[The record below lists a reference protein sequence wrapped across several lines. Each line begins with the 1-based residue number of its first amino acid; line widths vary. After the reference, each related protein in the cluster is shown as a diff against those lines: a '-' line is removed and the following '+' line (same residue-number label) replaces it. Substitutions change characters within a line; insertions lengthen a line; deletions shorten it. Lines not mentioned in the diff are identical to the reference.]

1 MAISIYVIRRTW
13 KFCKLAKFFYTTS
26 ACRPRL
32 SISSI
37 FYESKQLWVIETQKW
52 LQLCNKVVKST
63 RSYQSFYCFRAC
75 CLSLKWVSTFHDT
88 PCVLFISHC
97 LAVSIPRNIEE
108 MQAAVW
114 RYRNAKHAPETQIP
128 RSCVQRSAMGFSW
141 LGDETW
147 ERWGQFAEVSRTWNL
162 TVFGAAKL
170 ADKIF
175 AWNFGCAVESGLVV
189 SFDGI
194 LRGISIRRGRESRG
208 TVG

>member
-1 MAISIYVIRRTW
+1 MAITLQRG
-13 KFCKLAKFFYTTS
+13 CKEHAFF
-26 ACRPRL
+26 
-32 SISSI
+32 
-37 FYESKQLWVIETQKW
+37 
-52 LQLCNKVVKST
+52 
-63 RSYQSFYCFRAC
+63 FYCFCAC
-75 CLSLKWVSTFHDT
+75 CLSLKWMPTFHDT
-88 PCVLFISHC
+88 PCVLFISQC
-97 LAVSIPRNIEE
+97 LAVSIPRNFKE
-108 MQAAVW
+108 MQAALW
-114 RYRNAKHAPETQIP
+114 KYRNAKHAPETQIP

-162 TVFGAAKL
+162 TVLGAAKL

-194 LRGISIRRGRESRG
+194 LRGISIRRGRVSRG